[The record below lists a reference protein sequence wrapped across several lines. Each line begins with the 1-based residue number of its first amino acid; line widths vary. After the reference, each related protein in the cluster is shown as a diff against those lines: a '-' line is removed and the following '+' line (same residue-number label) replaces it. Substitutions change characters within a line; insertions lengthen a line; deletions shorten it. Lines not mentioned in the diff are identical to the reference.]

1 MRHIMIGALALFSS
15 GAALAQEM
23 VGNPAAGEKIFAGQ
37 CSGCHVVQNEA
48 GDDLAPLSTN
58 PMNHSRMN
66 LYGIAGHVPGSLPDT
81 FYSSLMRSFG
91 KNGAVWEEAN
101 FVAYILD
108 PPGFLHQATGQGGP
122 AAMEAW
128 IHDEQE
134 AHDVWAYLAGFSP

>member
-1 MRHIMIGALALFSS
+1 MRCTMPGALALFFS

-23 VGNPAAGEKIFAGQ
+23 VGNTAAGEKIFAGQ

-48 GDDLAPLSTN
+48 GDNLVALSIN

-66 LYGIAGHVPGSLPDT
+66 LYGIAGRVPGSLPDT
-81 FYSSLMRSFG
+81 FYSSLLRSFG
-91 KNGAVWEEAN
+91 KNGAVWDEAS
-101 FVAYILD
+101 FVAYVQD

-122 AAMEAW
+122 TAMEAW
-128 IHDEQE
+128 IHDDLQ